1 MIEPPHIG
9 NMLNAYVKE
18 KRIFK
23 AGWAKQMGIGASGV
37 EGFVKNPNAKID
49 TLFKICQVLNY
60 NFFEQIAALL
70 NHLPPSNTPIPNA
83 DFEALQ
89 KENETLKIQVATL
102 KEAIGLMGKTNSK

>member
-1 MIEPPHIG
+1 MIEAPHIG
-9 NMLNAYVKE
+9 NILKEFVKRN
-18 KRIFK
+18 RIFQSAWARD
-23 AGWAKQMGIGASGV
+23 AGVTPQTTAKYLKQPSLQV
-37 EGFVKNPNAKID
+37 D
-49 TLFKICQVLNY
+49 TLFAVCQQLNY
-60 NFFEQIAALL
+60 NFFEQIAAQL